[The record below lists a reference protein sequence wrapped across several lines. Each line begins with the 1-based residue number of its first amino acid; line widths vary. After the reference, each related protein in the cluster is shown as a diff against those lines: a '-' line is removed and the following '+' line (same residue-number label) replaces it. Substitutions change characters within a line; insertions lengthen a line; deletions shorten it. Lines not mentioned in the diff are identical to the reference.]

1 MWLDLDEVKVHL
13 RIDHDLED
21 AYLAQLIDA
30 AEDYISRY
38 LNRSVPWTEDPGSDS
53 LSESSSESSSE
64 IVPASVRQA
73 GLMIVADLYQ
83 NREAQGA
90 AIHPNPAVLSMLS
103 LYRVGLG
110 V

>member
-1 MWLDLDEVKVHL
+1 MWLDLAEVKVHL

-38 LNRSVPWTEDPGSDS
+38 LNRSVPWTEDPDSD
-53 LSESSSESSSE
+53 SSSESSSE
-64 IVPASVRQA
+64 IVPASVRHA